1 MKELKKLP
9 IGIESFSEFQLNNYY
24 YVDKTKLIEM
34 LLDHPGKVNLFT
46 RPRRF
51 GKALNMSMLHSFFEI
66 GTNPAQFDG
75 LYISENKPLCDSYM
89 GQYPVIAISLKG
101 VDEND
106 FENAYALLENVIR
119 EEANRFQFL
128 MDSSKLSAIDKKSY
142 ERLLSY
148 GMERSTLAFSLRQL
162 SQLLYKH
169 YGKEVIILIDE
180 YDVPLAK
187 ANERGYYD
195 EMVLLMQNL
204 LGNAL
209 KTNNCLKLAVLTGC
223 LRIAK
228 ESIFTGLN
236 NFKVYSITNVDF
248 DEYFGFTDNE
258 VRAMLQYYGLM
269 EPYEPSEHYDTV
281 KEWYDGYRFG
291 DVDVYCPWD
300 VINYCRDHL
309 SDSTAAPRNYWIN
322 TSGNEII
329 NRFIDCLDQEDADK
343 KLTQTELEL
352 LVSGESVQKKISEE
366 LTYKELYDSVDN
378 MWSTLFMTGYL
389 TMRGKSE
396 FSDGENYYEL
406 AIPNREVRNII
417 TSRILSRF
425 KDTVKKDG
433 EMVDQFCNA
442 LYEGNPEQ
450 VEKIFCEYM
459 KKTISVRDTFVRKPL
474 TENFYHGLLL
484 GILSFKGGWMVRSN
498 RETGNGYC
506 DILILIDNSNTG
518 IIIEV
523 KYSDNS
529 NLELKCREA
538 LRQIEDTEYADLF
551 EQQGVQRVLKYG
563 IACRRKECR
572 VLLESRGS
580 CKE

>member
-1 MKELKKLP
+1 MKKLKTLP
-9 IGIESFSEFQLNNYY
+9 IGIENFSEIQLDNYY

-34 LLDHPGKVNLFT
+34 LLDHPSKVNLFT

-51 GKALNMSMLHSFFEI
+51 GKSLNMSMLHSFFEI
-66 GTNPAQFDG
+66 GTDPALFEG
-75 LYISENKPLCDSYM
+75 LYISGNKPLCNTYM
-89 GQYPVIAISLKG
+89 GQFPVIAISLKS
-101 VDEND
+101 VDENCFD
-106 FENAYALLENVIR
+106 NAYEAFKKVILE
-119 EEANRFQFL
+119 ETNRFQFL
-128 MDSSKLSAIDKKSY
+128 MDSEKLSEIDKTSFAS
-142 ERLLSY
+142 LLTEQ
-148 GMERSTLAFSLRQL
+148 MDRSTFSYSLRKL

-169 YGKEVIILIDE
+169 YEKEVIILIDE

-195 EMVLLMQNL
+195 EMVLLMQNVL
-204 LGNAL
+204 SNAL

-258 VRAMLQYYGLM
+258 VKAMLQYYGLM
-269 EPYEPSEHYDTV
+269 EPYGPSDHYDTV
-281 KEWYDGYRFG
+281 REWYDGYRFG
-291 DVDVYCPWD
+291 NVDVYCPWD

-309 SDSTAAPRNYWIN
+309 SDRTAAPRNYWIN
-322 TSGNEII
+322 TSGNDIV
-329 NRFIDCLDQEDADK
+329 NRFIACLDQKDADK

-352 LVSGESVQKKISEE
+352 LVNGETVQKKISEE

-378 MWSTLFMTGYL
+378 LWSTLFMTGYL
-389 TMRGKSE
+389 TTRDKSD
-396 FSDGENYYEL
+396 SVDGETYYEL

-417 TSRILSRF
+417 TNRIVSRF
-425 KDTVKKDG
+425 KESVKNDG
-433 EMVDQFCNA
+433 EMLEQFCDA
-442 LYEGNPEQ
+442 LYNGNPEL
-450 VEKIFCEYM
+450 VEQLFCQYM

-474 TENFYHGLLL
+474 KENFYHGLLL
-484 GILSFKGGWMVRSN
+484 GILSYKAGWMVRSN
-498 RETGNGYC
+498 QETGNGYS

-523 KYSDNS
+523 KYSDS
-529 NLELKCREA
+529 DNLDVKCREA
-538 LRQIEDTEYADLF
+538 LQQIENAQYADLF
-551 EQQGVQRVLKYG
+551 EQQGILHILKYG

-572 VLLESRGS
+572 VALQSL
-580 CKE
+580 